1 MSALPMKTTKKRRGN
16 ENTTLQKNLVEQA
29 ASVAARVLI
38 KIYDE
43 DIICVANII
52 NAEALVRE
60 GNAEG
65 YSTLCDALTS
75 ARDFLQDLINDISYG
90 KEND

>member
-1 MSALPMKTTKKRRGN
+1 MKRKLTK
-16 ENTTLQKNLVEQA
+16 EQA
-29 ASVAARVLI
+29 ASVAAKVLLNI
-38 KIYDE
+38 FGE
-43 DIICVANII
+43 DINAVANID

-75 ARDFLQDLINDISYG
+75 ARDFLQDLINDIIYG
-90 KEND
+90 KESD

>member
-29 ASVAARVLI
+29 ASVDAKVLI
-38 KIYDE
+38 NIFGE
-43 DIICVANII
+43 DINAVANI
-52 NAEALVRE
+52 V
-60 GNAEG
+60 NAEG

>member
-1 MSALPMKTTKKRRGN
+1 MKRKLTK
-16 ENTTLQKNLVEQA
+16 EQA

-43 DIICVANII
+43 DINSVANIV

-60 GNAEG
+60 GNNEG
-65 YSTLCDALTS
+65 YSTLCDALTA
-75 ARDFLQDLINDISYG
+75 ARDFLQDCINDIIYG
-90 KEND
+90 KE